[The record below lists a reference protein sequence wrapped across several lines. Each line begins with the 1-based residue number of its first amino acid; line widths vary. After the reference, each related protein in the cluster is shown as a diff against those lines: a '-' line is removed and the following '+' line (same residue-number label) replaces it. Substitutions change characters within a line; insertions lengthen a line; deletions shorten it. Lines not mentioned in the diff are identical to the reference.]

1 MLLPH
6 TPKQQV
12 AAMRLEVVYQAPLK
26 STRRRRHRVTN
37 LVQKIEDMSDPE
49 PARIKQEDTEEQTGW
64 CPFII
69 LRY

>member
-1 MLLPH
+1 
-6 TPKQQV
+6 
-12 AAMRLEVVYQAPLK
+12 MRLEVVYQPPLK
-26 STRRRRHRVTN
+26 STRRRRHRFTN